1 MDTPR
6 PPLDLLQISEKISR
20 YWRVSV
26 VEVTGSTQDDLL
38 NRAQQSEAQNG
49 DVLVTDF
56 QSAGRGRIDRTFEAP
71 ASSALLFSF
80 YIEPKREL
88 SEWSFLPL
96 VVGLGASFALSAI
109 DPGITPTLK
118 WPNDIQIDGL
128 KVGGIIAH
136 APGKGVVIGVGINV
150 AMQESELPV
159 AQATSLALQNFGELN
174 RNIVLASFLNEFE
187 NLLGRWEA
195 GEDLRHLYLERCS
208 TIGLKIEAQLPGGV
222 NKRGVAA
229 GISPHGELILD
240 DGSRVTVGDIVHLR

>member
-1 MDTPR
+1 M
-6 PPLDLLQISEKISR
+6 
-20 YWRVSV
+20 

-136 APGKGVVIGVGINV
+136 ATRKGVVIGVGINV

-159 AQATSLALQNFGELN
+159 AQATSLALKNFGELN